1 MDLSIANP
9 YEYMDKREKDIREK
23 LRKAAPKVL
32 VTGMPFHDAIVC
44 HELGEWIK
52 SGHSVSTFY
61 ITDLGITDIQATL
74 WVIGHYPDVWAHHFM
89 QDSPKYRFTLNGG
102 EHADINEAEGY
113 AKYEVTIDACTL
125 WTVDFKGYGLH
136 RSYEHS
142 AALYVMLKRSGL
154 FDDDDVILA
163 SGDKKYLARDKD
175 TMFEIARYATGFDDP
190 AFFDD
195 ILRSH
200 PMSYALFF
208 DLDRVDK
215 MLEIIRNQPELK
227 AVLLRFRHDMPNPFP
242 KAEKMRL

>member
-1 MDLSIANP
+1 MEAMNGPIPELVIANP
-9 YEYMDKREKDIREK
+9 YDYMDKREVDIREK

-32 VTGMPFHDAIVC
+32 DTGFPFHDAIIG

-74 WVIGHYPDVWAHHFM
+74 WNIGHYPDIWKHGLLQNGPDSHVVW
-89 QDSPKYRFTLNGG
+89 
-102 EHADINEAEGY
+102 
-113 AKYEVTIDACTL
+113 V
-125 WTVDFKGYGLH
+125 VDFKGYGAH
-136 RSYEHS
+136 RNYEHN
-142 AALYVMLKRSGL
+142 AALYVMLKKAGL
-154 FDDDDVILA
+154 FDDDDIILPR
-163 SGDKKYLARDKD
+163 GDKKDLARDKD
-175 TMFEIARYATGFDDP
+175 TMFEITRYATGFDDP

-200 PMSYALFF
+200 PTSYALFF

-215 MLEIIRNQPELK
+215 MLEVVRNQPELK
-227 AVLLRFRHDMPNPFP
+227 AVFLRFRHDMPNPFP